1 MCPLLAVV
9 PWLAAMMQTLTP
21 DLDGLSHTLLS
32 LLQILTPMTM
42 SNLMQMSQHL
52 PPWGNLTCLAL
63 ACLGREWMSWLNQQ
77 ITNQK
82 QAALSPKRLSSAPLM
97 SALNG

>member
-1 MCPLLAVV
+1 
-9 PWLAAMMQTLTP
+9 MMQTLTP

-82 QAALSPKRLSSAPLM
+82 QGALSPKRLSSAPLM